1 MMKKQ
6 NKILI
11 IVIMLLL
18 SVVSIM
24 AVSYSIWHVR
34 SDQTDFNIAGS
45 KCFKLTLTDKSDSIN
60 LKEQT
65 PTTDEE
71 GLKSVGYSF
80 TIKNTCNTYA
90 TYQVNLEDLI
100 SETKRLSNMYIKVS
114 LNNSN
119 PLLLTDY
126 DKVTPTLSEA
136 DYSFKLTSGSLA
148 PKGSVGDS
156 VDYTL
161 KLWMDYETP
170 ALDEVMNATFASKI
184 TVVASYIEEENL
196 NNNITISYVSNNSSY
211 SNQGEEIEITGIS
224 TNYDI
229 IEYSFDNV
237 VYNKVKTKGKKVV
250 IDNIFTE
257 EKEAAVY
264 LKDEVGNIK
273 EEKIIL
279 SKLDQTGPEIKGVA
293 SETWGSVI
301 PISINIKDNKSGLK
315 EYQISEK
322 EEIPS
327 TWKSISGN
335 EVDVTETVTSNG
347 IYYIYAK
354 DVLGNISHTS
364 VTVTKIDDIVPI
376 VDFNVTTGNGTAKI
390 DASNSADN
398 ETGIAKYE
406 YSVDNGTY
414 YSSSTS
420 IYNFAGLSHGNHT
433 FNVRITDNAGNVST
447 ASKTASVTVTYT
459 VTYDANGGSGA
470 PASQT
475 KTHGVNLTL
484 SSTKPTR
491 TGYTF
496 LGWSTSSSATST
508 SYSAGGTYSANAN
521 ATLYAVWELST
532 FSITNTSVRGGSIS
546 VASTGISGSSVS
558 FFVSPSSGFTY
569 MGAKVLNASGSVIQ
583 TLSSDS
589 RSFTMPQQAV
599 TIRPS
604 WRKNDLYVIKVDS
617 KAASSW
623 TIGKH
628 EGETPALI
636 SYISSRNYIAFGS
649 PFNENDTRYDVVS
662 NSKFDV
668 TDYESIVGTGSE
680 YNNSEC
686 TPNMTVSV
694 GIISNHSTWVNGG
707 YGVASKY
714 ISSPQSFS
722 IKGNISSYSGNYYV
736 GVQFLSHKCGSAEF
750 TNVYLVGKTYS

>member
-18 SVVSIM
+18 SVVSII

-60 LKEQT
+60 LKGQT
-65 PTTDEE
+65 PTTDED

-80 TIKNTCNTYA
+80 TIQNTCNTYA

-100 SETKRLSNMYIKVS
+100 IENKRLSNKYIKVS
-114 LNNSN
+114 LNDSK
-119 PLLLTDY
+119 PLLLTNY

-136 DYSFKLTSGSLA
+136 DNSFKLTSGSLA

-161 KLWMDYETP
+161 KLWMDYDTP
-170 ALDEVMNATFASKI
+170 ALDEVMNATFESKI

-211 SNQGEEIEITGIS
+211 SNQGEEIKITGIS

-327 TWKSISGN
+327 TWNSISGN
-335 EVDVTETVTSNG
+335 EANVIEEVTSNG
-347 IYYIYAK
+347 IYYIYAR
-354 DVLGNISHTS
+354 DIAGNISHKS
-364 VTVTKIDDIVPI
+364 VSVTKIDNIIPV
-376 VDFNVTTGNGTAKI
+376 VDFSVTTGNGTAKI
-390 DASNSADN
+390 DASNSVDN
-398 ETGIAKYE
+398 ESGIAKYE
-406 YSVDNGTY
+406 YNVDNGTY

-433 FNVRITDNAGNVST
+433 FNVRITDNVGNVST

-470 PASQT
+470 PGSQT

-484 SSTKPTR
+484 SSIKPTR

-496 LGWSTSSSATST
+496 LGWSTSSSATSADYE
-508 SYSAGGTYSANAN
+508 SESIFSEDSDII
-521 ATLYAVWELST
+521 LYAVWKPSTLLIYQNGTQYVTLTSGYTSGWTQTNANVYFGSSSINILVENDYTGIALGTNSKIDLTDYTYFKATGNATGGGAFTISLNVSALSGKYYLALGVIRYDGT
-532 FSITNTSVRGGSIS
+532 IRHKLAVASSKSNVFSSSVKNTEVNTSIN
-546 VASTGISGSSVS
+546 TN
-558 FFVSPSSGFTY
+558 
-569 MGAKVLNASGSVIQ
+569 MGYYYKVWL
-583 TLSSDS
+583 
-589 RSFTMPQQAV
+589 
-599 TIRPS
+599 
-604 WRKNDLYVIKVDS
+604 
-617 KAASSW
+617 
-623 TIGKH
+623 
-628 EGETPALI
+628 E
-636 SYISSRNYIAFGS
+636 
-649 PFNENDTRYDVVS
+649 
-662 NSKFDV
+662 
-668 TDYESIVGTGSE
+668 
-680 YNNSEC
+680 
-686 TPNMTVSV
+686 
-694 GIISNHSTWVNGG
+694 
-707 YGVASKY
+707 
-714 ISSPQSFS
+714 
-722 IKGNISSYSGNYYV
+722 
-736 GVQFLSHKCGSAEF
+736 
-750 TNVYLVGKTYS
+750 